1 MRSIAVFEAKN
12 KFSELLTAVEHGE
25 EITIT
30 RHGYPVARMVS
41 ASTPSQGEQGQR
53 ERVSS
58 AMARLRALRHGSSL
72 GCTLAEAIEDG
83 RD

>member
-1 MRSIAVFEAKN
+1 MRSVAISEAKHR
-12 KFSELLTAVEHGE
+12 FSELLAAVEHGE

-30 RHGYPVARMVS
+30 RHGAPVARLV
-41 ASTPSQGEQGQR
+41 AANTPEQAGQGQR

-58 AMARLRALRHGSSL
+58 TMAQLRTLRRTASL
-72 GCTLAEAIEDG
+72 GGPLSEAIEDG

>member
-30 RHGYPVARMVS
+30 RHGSPVARLVS
-41 ASTPSQGEQGQR
+41 ASAPSQVEQGQR
-53 ERVSS
+53 ERVSG
-58 AMARLRALRHGSSL
+58 AMARLRNLGHGSSL

>member
-12 KFSELLTAVEHGE
+12 RFSELLTAVEHGE

-30 RHGYPVARMVS
+30 RHGSPVARMVS
-41 ASTPSQGEQGQR
+41 VSTPSQSDQGQR
-53 ERVSS
+53 ERVCGT
-58 AMARLRALRHGSSL
+58 MAHLRTLRRGVTLDGSLSEAL
-72 GCTLAEAIEDG
+72 EDG